1 MGLIKNSNKAKQGID
16 FTGVKWGKIH
26 PSDVDFVLEFNNKVL
41 ILGEVKYKGSELT
54 IGQRL
59 MLERMADS
67 WHTGFSFIIFVH
79 HTHDDDT
86 TDIPLEKCEV
96 YKIYHNKKWHSLG
109 GMLIDKI
116 NQIRKVF
123 NLDD

>member
-59 MLERMADS
+59 MLDRMADS
-67 WHTGFSFIIFVH
+67 WHTGFSFV
-79 HTHDDDT
+79 
-86 TDIPLEKCEV
+86 IPLEKCEV
-96 YKIYHNKKWHSLG
+96 YKIYHNKQWHSLG